1 MKFPDIDPVLIHLGP
16 LEIRWYA
23 LFYIISFV
31 IGYIFIK
38 RNYKEKGIELSKEGY
53 ENLIF
58 YIMLGVILGGR
69 AGYVV
74 FYNFAYYLQH
84 PLEVI
89 WPFKD
94 GQFVG
99 ISGMSF
105 HGGALGVIAAGLIFC
120 RKYKLSFYQ
129 YADPVMPL
137 VAIGLGLGRLGNFIN
152 AELYGRI
159 TTVPWGIVFPGTNGQ
174 PRHPSQLYEMFLE
187 GVIMFA
193 VLQYLNKKSLR
204 HGIVFWAFIGL
215 YGIFRFVL
223 EFVRQPDAHMPN
235 HGFLIGF
242 LTMGQILSFVMLIT
256 AFAAMIRIYMRR
268 ESNETS

>member
-1 MKFPDIDPVLIHLGP
+1 MNFPDIDPVLLHLGP

-23 LFYIISFV
+23 LFYIMSFG
-31 IGYIFIK
+31 IGYFLIK
-38 RNYKEKGIELSKEGY
+38 RNYKQKNIELSREEY

-69 AGYVV
+69 FGYVV
-74 FYNFAYYLQH
+74 FYNFAYYLSN
-84 PLEVI
+84 PLEII

-105 HGGALGVIAAGLIFC
+105 HGGALGVIIAGMIFC
-120 RKYKLSFYQ
+120 RKIKKPFLKM
-129 YADPVMPL
+129 ADPVMPL

-152 AELYGRI
+152 AELYGRV
-159 TTVPWGIVFPGTNGQ
+159 TNVPWGIVFPGTDGQ

-187 GVIMFA
+187 GVLMFA
-193 VLQYLNKKSLR
+193 ILHYLNKKNLR

-215 YGIFRFVL
+215 YGLFRFLL

-242 LTMGQILSFVMLIT
+242 LTMGQILSSVMMIFATT
-256 AFAAMIRIYMRR
+256 AIIMIYKKRDND
-268 ESNETS
+268 ENA

>member
-89 WPFKD
+89 
-94 GQFVG
+94 
-99 ISGMSF
+99 
-105 HGGALGVIAAGLIFC
+105 
-120 RKYKLSFYQ
+120 
-129 YADPVMPL
+129 
-137 VAIGLGLGRLGNFIN
+137 
-152 AELYGRI
+152 
-159 TTVPWGIVFPGTNGQ
+159 
-174 PRHPSQLYEMFLE
+174 
-187 GVIMFA
+187 
-193 VLQYLNKKSLR
+193 
-204 HGIVFWAFIGL
+204 
-215 YGIFRFVL
+215 
-223 EFVRQPDAHMPN
+223 
-235 HGFLIGF
+235 
-242 LTMGQILSFVMLIT
+242 
-256 AFAAMIRIYMRR
+256 
-268 ESNETS
+268 